1 MKKLI
6 LACCMLLCVAGMYAQ
21 GVTSSSINGR
31 ITDDSGSPL
40 IGANVTAVHTPTGS
54 FYGNTTDLDG
64 YVRIANMRVGGP
76 YTVTISYTG
85 YEEVVRNN
93 VFLDLG
99 QTYRISTQMSE
110 AAVTLEEI
118 AIVSSR
124 GDIFDGNRTGAETTV
139 NEAQIAVLP
148 TVARAIGDFARVTP
162 QATVT
167 EGNDGFSISL
177 NGVNNRY
184 NAIYIDGAVN
194 NDVFGLA
201 GSGTNGGQ
209 TGVSPFSVDAI
220 SEFQISLAPFDVRQ
234 GGFAGGAINAITR
247 SGSNDFEG
255 SVYTFIRNQNLAGK
269 TPTDDD
275 TRERTRLAD
284 FSANTTGFRLGG
296 PLKKD
301 KIFFFVNGEFQNDN
315 IPLPFD
321 FADYQGTSSLA
332 DLAALESKLNGFGY
346 DPGSFTDNA
355 TTLSST
361 KFTGRLDFN
370 LSQAHKLTLK
380 HSFVTADNIEGGQ
393 SNARDIFYSNASEA
407 FVTTTNTSSVELNSV
422 IGSRFANNLIIGYT
436 AVRDD
441 RDPNGQPFPWVQIDD
456 GNGADITFGSERFST
471 ANLLNQDIFTLTNNF
486 EIYKGKH
493 TFTLGTHNEFYS
505 VDNLFLAFN
514 YGEYNYNSL
523 NDFLTDQPAG
533 FYQRVFSLVDNE
545 VGDDSGAIASF
556 TGAQFGF
563 YVQDEIQVSERFKLT
578 AGIRLDIPS
587 FSDTPTNDQ
596 FNNTTAPLIE
606 SFGYDLQGAR
616 VGDFIGTQFAFSPR
630 VGFNLDLTGTQTTQ
644 LRGGV
649 GVFTSRVPLV
659 WPGGAYN
666 NYGFNAGFTCCFDQV
681 FEPNINA
688 QPPGE
693 VDINNPTPNGTVD
706 LFASDFKLPQVLK
719 INAAVDHKLG
729 NGFIANFD
737 AIYNK
742 TLQNVLYENVNLKP
756 AVERLTGTGDDRNLY
771 NRRDEID
778 DTYGRILLASNTS
791 EGYTYNLTASI
802 AKQFTDGFSGSLAY
816 SFGDAFTIFDGT
828 SSQNSSQWR
837 GLHTVNG
844 RNVDQPLSRSDFSQ
858 GHRVLGIGTYAA
870 NWLGESL
877 RTTISLFY
885 EGQSGRPYS
894 YIYNDNGNLN
904 VEDSR
909 ERSLIYVPLNQN
921 DIVLV
926 DDGNRT
932 AAQQWA
938 DLDQF
943 IESDPY
949 LSTIRGGYA
958 ARNESRGPA
967 SHVIDMKLLQDFN
980 LNAGGMK
987 HTFQF
992 SLDVFNFTNL
1002 LNKDWGRRRFVGQSF
1017 QLLDFEGFMD
1027 DTNTPTFTFG
1037 GVPDNNTAIGIDD
1050 AGIQSSRWQMQV
1062 GLRYLFGRST
1072 PIRSKSLSNEFGPG
1086 ETVPVG
1092 VTIGAPKINK
1102 RLDTDGDGVRDF
1114 KDACPNIAGLKKFK
1128 GCPMSEADMA
1138 AKAAAEEKARMEA
1151 AEQARMEAEKKAKM
1165 EAEKRQKAAAE
1176 AARKAKAEAEAKAK
1190 AEEEAKMKAAEE
1202 AKMKAEEEAKMKAA
1216 AAAEAIK
1223 VRNAEISRSFNS
1235 SLQGLKFNSSAATF
1249 KKESYALMDQ
1259 AVATLNQYPDINIL
1273 IQGHTDSQGAAENN
1287 RQLSQ
1292 KRADAVRDYLVS
1304 KGIDISRVS
1313 TSGLGEEYPVADNNT
1328 AAGRALNRR
1337 VEFIIRNN

>member
-6 LACCMLLCVAGMYAQ
+6 LVFGILCCISSMYAQ

-31 ITDDSGSPL
+31 ITSLNGDPL
-40 IGANVTAVHTPTGS
+40 IGANVVAVHAPTGS

-76 YTVTISYTG
+76 YRISISYTG
-85 YEEVVRNN
+85 YEEIVRDN
-93 VFLDLG
+93 VYLTLG
-99 QTYRISTQMSE
+99 QAYKINSQMSE
-110 AAVTLEEI
+110 QAVTLDEI

-124 GDIFDGNRTGAETTV
+124 SDVFDGTRTGAETTIS
-139 NEAQIAVLP
+139 EKQIAVLP

-220 SEFQISLAPFDVRQ
+220 EQFQISLAPFDVRQ

-255 SVYTFIRNQNLAGK
+255 SVYTFIRNQNLAGR

-275 TRERTRLAD
+275 TRERERLAD

-301 KIFFFVNGEFQNDN
+301 KIFFFINGEFQNDN

-321 FADYQGTSSLA
+321 FQDYDGTSSLA
-332 DLAALESKLNGFGY
+332 DLQALESKLNGFGY
-346 DPGSFTDNA
+346 DPGSFTDNV
-355 TTLSST
+355 TSLESQ
-361 KFTGRLDFN
+361 KFTARLDFN

-380 HSFVTADNIEGGQ
+380 HSFVTADNIEGNQ
-393 SNARDIFYSNASEA
+393 SNSRDIFYSNASEA
-407 FVTTTNTSSVELNSV
+407 FKTTTNNSSIELNSV
-422 IGSRFANNLIIGYT
+422 IGSKFANNLIVGFT

-456 GNGADITFGSERFST
+456 GNGAEITFGSERFST
-471 ANLLNQDIFTLTNNF
+471 ANLLNQDVFTLTNNF
-486 EIYKGKH
+486 EIYNGKH
-493 TFTLGTHNEFYS
+493 TFTLGTHNEFYR

-514 YGEYNYNSL
+514 FGEYNYNSL
-523 NDFLTDQPAG
+523 SDFITDQPAG

-545 VGDDSGAIASF
+545 VGDDSQAIASF

-563 YVQDEIQVSERFKLT
+563 YAQDEIQVSDRFKVT

-587 FSDTPTNDQ
+587 FSDTPVNDQ
-596 FNNTTAPLIE
+596 FNNETAPLIE

-630 VGFNLDLTGTQTTQ
+630 LGFNYDLTGTQTTQ
-644 LRGGV
+644 LRGGI

-681 FEPNINA
+681 FNPDINS

-693 VDINNPTPNGTVD
+693 VDVNNPTPNGTVD

-729 NGFIANFD
+729 NGFITNFD

-742 TLQNVLYENVNLKP
+742 TLQNVSYQNVNLKP
-756 AVERLTGTGDDRNLY
+756 ATEQLTGTGDDRNLY

-778 DTYGRILLASNTS
+778 PTYGRILLASNTS

-816 SFGDAFTIFDGT
+816 SFGDAFSVFDGT

-837 GLHTVNG
+837 GLHSVNG
-844 RNVDQPLSRSDFSQ
+844 RNIDQPLSRSDFSQ

-870 NWLGESL
+870 NWLGETL

-885 EGQSGRPYS
+885 EGQSGRPFS

-909 ERSLIYVPLNQN
+909 ERSLLYVPVDQN

-926 DDGNRT
+926 ADDRSV
-932 AAQQWA
+932 QEQWA

-967 SHVIDMKLLQDFN
+967 SHVVDLKFLQDFN
-980 LNAGGMK
+980 LNAGGLK

-1002 LNKDWGRRRFVGQSF
+1002 INSNWGRRRFVGQSF
-1017 QLLDFEGFMD
+1017 QLLDFEGFID
-1027 DTNTPTFTFG
+1027 GTNTPTFTFG
-1037 GVPDNNTAIGIDD
+1037 GVEDNDTTIGIDD

-1072 PIRSKSLSNEFGPG
+1072 PVRAKSVSNVVAPGTTLGPG
-1086 ETVPVG
+1086 TNIP
-1092 VTIGAPKINK
+1092 ANRNRKA
-1102 RLDTDGDGVRDF
+1102 DSDGDGIRDS
-1114 KDACPNIAGLKKFK
+1114 KDVCPNIPGLRKFK

-1138 AKAAAEEKARMEA
+1138 AEAEAKAQAKAEADALAAKARMEAEEKARMEA
-1151 AEQARMEAEKKAKM
+1151 EE
-1165 EAEKRQKAAAE
+1165 RQRAAAE
-1176 AARKAKAEAEAKAK
+1176 AAKKAKEEAEMKAKAEAEAKEMAEAK
-1190 AEEEAKMKAAEE
+1190 AKADAEAKAR
-1202 AKMKAEEEAKMKAA
+1202 AA
-1216 AAAEAIK
+1216 AAAVK
-1223 VRNAEISRSFNS
+1223 TRNAEMSKRFRA
-1235 SLQGLKFNSSAATF
+1235 SLQGLKFNSSQSTF
-1249 KKESYALMDQ
+1249 KQESFARMDE
-1259 AVATLNQYPDINIL
+1259 AVEVLKQFPEVNIL
-1273 IQGHTDSQGAAENN
+1273 IQGHTDSQGAAESN

-1292 KRADAVRDYLVS
+1292 SRADAVRDYLVS
-1304 KGIDISRVS
+1304 KGVSITRLS

-1328 AAGRALNRR
+1328 AEGRALNRR
-1337 VEFIIRNN
+1337 VEFIIKDN